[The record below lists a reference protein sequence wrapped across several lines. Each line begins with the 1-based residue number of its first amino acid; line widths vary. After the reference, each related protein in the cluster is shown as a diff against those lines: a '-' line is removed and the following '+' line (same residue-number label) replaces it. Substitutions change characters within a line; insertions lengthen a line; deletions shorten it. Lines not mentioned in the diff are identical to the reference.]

1 MRTRLCAGLA
11 TLCLLAPA
19 AHAED
24 RPLVWA
30 VSELHGLINL
40 ERTDTESRL
49 TGVVGRLQER
59 LLSTL
64 PETEVRPVLMSVP
77 RMQRELQARDNV
89 CTGIFLRTPERE
101 RFLVFSRPYLVIPTP
116 QIVMSQAGWERLGR
130 PERLPLLRVTG
141 NDQLE
146 GIRVTNRSYGRYLD
160 ADLDRATNLVT
171 EVASSTSAIRMLAG
185 NRADYLIEY
194 PTVISQTLG
203 AEAERLRFVTIS
215 DTSPFLE
222 ASISCTPSA
231 QGQAFIDAVDRQL
244 HSLIT
249 DPDYQALIRQLAPA
263 QLQPQLMQ
271 AYTRLVLEAEP

>member
-40 ERTDTESRL
+40 EQSDAESRL

-101 RFLVFSRPYLVIPTP
+101 RFLVFSRPYLVISDAADRDEPGGLGTP
-116 QIVMSQAGWERLGR
+116 GPARAPAAVAG
-130 PERLPLLRVTG
+130 
-141 NDQLE
+141 
-146 GIRVTNRSYGRYLD
+146 
-160 ADLDRATNLVT
+160 
-171 EVASSTSAIRMLAG
+171 
-185 NRADYLIEY
+185 
-194 PTVISQTLG
+194 
-203 AEAERLRFVTIS
+203 
-215 DTSPFLE
+215 
-222 ASISCTPSA
+222 
-231 QGQAFIDAVDRQL
+231 DRQ
-244 HSLIT
+244 
-249 DPDYQALIRQLAPA
+249 
-263 QLQPQLMQ
+263 
-271 AYTRLVLEAEP
+271 